1 MYPAIDTATPQVL
14 SHNQQVYKRLK
25 LALNLNL
32 HRQIFVAVCD
42 DLSLRDRLVGQL
54 NLDLRQDPQQ
64 ENIVAS
70 YPRLVSI
77 NFDINNPNI
86 LVQIAQWLK
95 QNPVPNDTLP
105 SFQII
110 GIERLTRQ
118 PVGVQRSFLRNLQT
132 LEPYLPRLRSNLLL
146 WLPYPWLNT
155 IKQSAPEFWRWC
167 TGIFLFEGEPTPIPQ
182 EKSPFVLEDSEQ
194 SWPVDSSLDETIEDS
209 EELSNGHG
217 EIKDEQIL
225 VFDNEAPKEEK
236 KKPGVKKQQLYRW
249 QDIENFSRNADS
261 PELAAQV
268 YLRIGHFYRDRI
280 AGGDASKENL
290 TIAIQSYY
298 KWYKHSSSQDP
309 KASEIL
315 NDLGNFYW
323 MLSRQAG
330 STEKLIAYLQEAIK
344 SYHLASTRAKAI
356 AEQAEIDSMIQNNLG
371 TAYNDLARYG
381 EMVEN
386 LTKSIQ
392 AYEAALTYRSP
403 EIDAEQYASSQN
415 NLGTAYWHLAQYHEP
430 QINLRSALAA
440 YNEALVQYNPQ
451 TAPLHW
457 AMMQN
462 NLGTAYWNL
471 AQHEKEVNWLHLAI
485 EAYEYAL
492 QYRTPEAHPAACAAT
507 QNNLGTAYWH
517 LSQGFPQNL
526 QAKQTYIEQGIAAFA
541 MAAEIGEKLSQN
553 NPPVPVSFD
562 ILSAYNNFGLLNY
575 QLATQQQFDLE
586 PGMKSDCLK
595 ASLKAHLRVL
605 SKVKPSEAVYKNT
618 FKYIINTVQAFYREC
633 GISGQNIA
641 LSLLPGDLLPEI
653 LPRL

>member
-54 NLDLRQDPQQ
+54 NLDLRQDPI
-64 ENIVAS
+64 EEGKVVS
-70 YPRLVSI
+70 HPPLVSL

-86 LVQIAQWLK
+86 LVQIAQWLR
-95 QNPVPNDTLP
+95 QNPVPDQTLP

-132 LEPYLPRLRSNLLL
+132 IEPYLPRLRSNLLL
-146 WLPYPWLNT
+146 WLPYPWLNVV
-155 IKQSAPEFWRWC
+155 KQSAPEFWRWC
-167 TGIFLFEGEPTPIPQ
+167 TGVFLFQGEPTPIPQ
-182 EKSPFVLEDSEQ
+182 EKSLFLLEDSEQ
-194 SWPVDSSLDETIEDS
+194 SWQVDLPSDQTSDNS
-209 EELSNGHG
+209 EELSNSSKV
-217 EIKDEQIL
+217 KDEQIL
-225 VFDNEAPKEEK
+225 AFDNNAPKEQN
-236 KKPGVKKQQLYRW
+236 KKPPAKKTQLYRW
-249 QDIENFSRNADS
+249 QDIENFNRNADS
-261 PELAAQV
+261 PELAAKV

-280 AGGDASKENL
+280 ASGDASKENL

-309 KASEIL
+309 SAPEIL

-323 MLSRQAG
+323 MLSRQA
-330 STEKLIAYLQEAIK
+330 SSQEKLLAYLKEAIK
-344 SYHLASTRAKAI
+344 SYHLASSKTRGIPDEAGV
-356 AEQAEIDSMIQNNLG
+356 DSMIQNNLG

-381 EMVEN
+381 DTVEN

-392 AYEAALTYRSP
+392 AYEAALKNRSP
-403 EIDAEQYASSQN
+403 EMDAEQYASSQN

-492 QYRTPEAHPAACAAT
+492 QYRTPQAHPAACAAT

-517 LSQGFPQNL
+517 LSQNFPQNL
-526 QAKQTYIEQGIAAFA
+526 QLKQRYIQQGIVAFGK
-541 MAAEIGEKLSQN
+541 AAEISEKLSQG
-553 NPPVPVSFD
+553 NPPTPVSFD
-562 ILSAYNNFGLLNY
+562 ILSTYNNFGLLNY

-586 PGMKSDCLK
+586 PGMKSDYLK
-595 ASLKAHLRVL
+595 ASLKAHLQVL
-605 SKVKPSEAVYKNT
+605 SKVKPGEEVYKNT
-618 FKYIINTVQAFYREC
+618 FRYIINTVQAFYREC

-641 LSLLPGDLLPEI
+641 LSLLPGDLLPEV